1 MIKWATEI
9 HPVIIP
15 VFGMLFRVSN
25 GIFESSP
32 IALKTSLGEREKS
45 HLFKM
50 PKIFKIG
57 SRSSEIGPF
66 EISRFVSKILK
77 GKPVSK
83 IKIFEKNLD
92 QGAANFKMTVLHGF

>member
-1 MIKWATEI
+1 
-9 HPVIIP
+9 
-15 VFGMLFRVSN
+15 
-25 GIFESSP
+25 
-32 IALKTSLGEREKS
+32 
-45 HLFKM
+45 M